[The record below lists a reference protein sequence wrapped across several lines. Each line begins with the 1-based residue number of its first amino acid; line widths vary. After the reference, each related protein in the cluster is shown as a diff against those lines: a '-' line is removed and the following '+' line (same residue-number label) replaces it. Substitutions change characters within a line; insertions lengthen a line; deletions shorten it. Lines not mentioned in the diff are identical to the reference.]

1 MGITL
6 HGIVEAWVERERP
19 SRTGWENFATVEFNK
34 NHALFYALQE
44 HVNDLGRRWL
54 TGYADDGKRSNEDEL
69 SWDAREVI
77 SDDIANDGFW
87 VTADELAAGLK
98 NEPSYDVGYDWRATA
113 RATLAF
119 MREFEKEWPKVRLLL
134 YRIT

>member
-6 HGIVEAWVERERP
+6 HGIIEAWVDREQGR
-19 SRTGWENFATVEFNK
+19 SGWENFATVEFNK
-34 NHALFYALQE
+34 NYELFSALQE
-44 HVNDLGRRWL
+44 YANDRKRHWL
-54 TGYADDGKRSNEDEL
+54 SGYAGDGKRLNEDEL

-77 SDDIANDGFW
+77 DQDISSDGFW
-87 VTADELAAGLK
+87 VTADELETGLK

-113 RATLAF
+113 GAALAF
-119 MREFEKEWPKVRLLL
+119 MRHFEKSWPKVRLLL